1 MRRSPGILLATL
13 AAAVLP
19 IVGSGCSGSSEPAR
33 VATTIAIAPSSATL
47 VSVGATQQFTAVVKD
62 QNGDTLIGA
71 SVAWSPGNAAA
82 VTVSMTGLVTAVA
95 NGTVQVTASSGSA
108 SQSVTV
114 TVAQAAAQLVLVSG
128 DAQAGTVGQAL
139 ALPLVVQVNDAT
151 AHPIQG
157 VTVTFA
163 AAGTV
168 GSPSAPTGANGQAQ
182 TSWTL
187 GTVVGAQSA
196 TANVAALSGTT
207 ITFGA
212 TAGPGAAASITKQA
226 GDNQTALAGAA
237 VATHPAVVVKD
248 AYNNVK
254 PGVSVTFAVFSGGG
268 SATGTTINTNAGGA
282 AQVGGWTLGAAGSNT
297 LTATVSGSGIA
308 GNPATFTATA
318 TPVTGP
324 ASVTIFTGNAQMG
337 LVGHALNVRPAVRVT
352 DAGNA
357 PVAGASVAFAVASG
371 GGSIT
376 GATATTNAGGV
387 AQVGNWVIGA
397 SDGTNTLT
405 ATVPGAGI
413 TGNPVTFTATGATG
427 TFDITI
433 QNVGPELSPAAQSAF
448 DAAVAKWQRIIY
460 QDIPNMANLSAD
472 SGDCGSWSPAVGP
485 VDVDDVLI
493 LVRLDS
499 IDGPGKVLGSAGP
512 CYVRSTSRLTV
523 MGSMRFD
530 TADVATLVAAGQLQQ
545 VITHEMGHVLGFG
558 TLWTQTVFNCLQ
570 SPSAEGAP
578 VDTYYSCAKG
588 LAMFDSIGGTSYT
601 GGQKVPVENCGPAS
615 PAGCGAG
622 TINGHWREPVLVD
635 ELMTGY
641 VTIGVANPLSRLS
654 AAAMEDLGYVVNYAG
669 ADAYVQTFTLR
680 AFGAAAPL
688 LYLGDDIHRG
698 PLHVVDR
705 SGRVVRVIQP
715 GARR

>member
-13 AAAVLP
+13 AAAMLP
-19 IVGSGCSGSSEPAR
+19 MVGSGCSGSSEPAR
-33 VATTIAIAPSSATL
+33 VATTIVIAPSSATL
-47 VSVGATQQFTAVVKD
+47 ASVGATQQFTAVVKD
-62 QNGDTLIGA
+62 QNGDTLFGA

-82 VTVSMTGLVTAVA
+82 VAVSTTGLVTAVA
-95 NGTVQVTASSGSA
+95 NGTAQVTASSGSA
-108 SQSVTV
+108 SHSVTV
-114 TVAQAAAQLVLVSG
+114 TVAQAATQLVLVSG

-187 GTVVGAQSA
+187 GTVVGTQSA
-196 TANVAALSGTT
+196 TADVAALSGTT

-212 TAGPGAAASITKQA
+212 TAGPGAAASVTKQA
-226 GDNQTALAGAA
+226 GDNQTALAGA
-237 VATHPAVVVKD
+237 VVPTSPAIVVRD
-248 AYNNVK
+248 AFNNVR
-254 PGVSVTFAVFSGGG
+254 PGAIVTFAVASGGG
-268 SATGTTINTNAGGA
+268 SVTKPVDTTVATGIAS
-282 AQVGGWTLGAAGSNT
+282 VGGWTLGTAGANT
-297 LTATVSGSGIA
+297 LTATVSGSGIT

-324 ASVTIFTGNAQMG
+324 ASVAIFTGGAQTG
-337 LVGHALNVRPAVRVT
+337 LVGYALNVRPAVRVT
-352 DAGNA
+352 DADNA
-357 PVAGASVAFAVASG
+357 PVAGASVTFAVASG
-371 GGSIT
+371 SGSVT

-387 AQVGNWVIGA
+387 AQVGDWMLGA
-397 SDGTNTLT
+397 TAGTNTLT

-433 QNVGPELSPAAQSAF
+433 QNVGPALLPAAQSAF
-448 DAAVAKWQRIIY
+448 DAAVAKWQQIIY
-460 QDIPNMANLSAD
+460 RDIPNVANFSVAA
-472 SGDCGSWSPAVGP
+472 GDCGSWSPAVGP

-499 IDGPGKVLGSAGP
+499 IDGPGHVLGSAGP
-512 CYVRSTSRLTV
+512 CYVRLTSRLPI

-530 TADVATLVAAGQLQQ
+530 TADVASLVAAGQLEQ

-558 TLWTQTVFNCLQ
+558 TLWTQTAINCVQDL
-570 SPSAEGAP
+570 SASGT
-578 VDTYYSCAKG
+578 VLDTYFSCPRAV
-588 LAMFDSIGGTSYT
+588 AMFDSIGGTSYT
-601 GGQKVPVENCGPAS
+601 GGIKVPVENCGPAS
-615 PAGCGAG
+615 PAGCGEG
-622 TINGHWREPVLVD
+622 TVNGHWREPVLVN

-641 VTIGVANPLSRLS
+641 ITIGVANPLSRLS
-654 AAAMEDLGYVVNYAG
+654 AAAMEDIGYVVNYAG
-669 ADAYVQTFTLR
+669 SDIFSQMFTLR
-680 AFGAAAPL
+680 AAGVAAGTL
-688 LYLGDDIHRG
+688 FLGGDIYAG
-698 PLHVVDR
+698 PLHVVD
-705 SGRVVRVIQP
+705 SGGRLVRVIQP

>member
-33 VATTIAIAPSSATL
+33 VATTIVIAPSSAML
-47 VSVGATQQFTAVVKD
+47 VSIGATQQFTAVVKD

-71 SVAWSPGNAAA
+71 SVAWSPGNAVA
-82 VTVSMTGLVTAVA
+82 VAVSTTGLVTAVA
-95 NGTVQVTASSGSA
+95 NGTAQVTASSGSA
-108 SQSVTV
+108 NQSVTV
-114 TVAQAAAQLVLVSG
+114 TVAQAATQLVLVSG
-128 DAQAGTVGQAL
+128 DIQTGTVGQAL

-187 GTVVGAQSA
+187 GTVVGTQSA
-196 TANVAALSGTT
+196 TANVAALPGTT

-212 TAGPGAAASITKQA
+212 TAGPGAAASVTKQA
-226 GDNQTALAGAA
+226 GDNQTALAGA
-237 VATHPAVVVKD
+237 VVSMSPAIVVKD
-248 AYNNVK
+248 AFNNVR
-254 PGVSVTFAVFSGGG
+254 PGAIVTFAIASGGG
-268 SATGTTINTNAGGA
+268 SVTKPTDTTDANGIAS
-282 AQVGGWTLGAAGSNT
+282 VGGWTLGAAGANT
-297 LTATVSGSGIA
+297 LTATVSGSGIT

-318 TPVTGP
+318 TPATGP
-324 ASVTIFTGNAQMG
+324 ASVAIFTGGAQTG
-337 LVGHALNVRPAVRVT
+337 LVGYALNVRPAVRVT
-352 DAGNA
+352 DAGNV
-357 PVAGASVAFAVASG
+357 PVAGANVTFAVASG

-387 AQVGNWVIGA
+387 AQVENWMLGA
-397 SDGTNTLT
+397 SAGANTLT

-460 QDIPNMANLSAD
+460 RDIPDIANVSAPE
-472 SGDCGSWSPAVGP
+472 GNCGSWSPAVGP
-485 VDVDDVLI
+485 VNVDDVLI
-493 LVRLDS
+493 IVRLDS
-499 IDGPGKVLGSAGP
+499 IDGPGNVLGSAGP
-512 CYVRSTSRLTV
+512 CYIRTTSRLTI

-530 TADVATLVAAGQLQQ
+530 TADVASLVARGQLDQ
-545 VITHEMGHVLGFG
+545 VILHEMGHVLGFG

-570 SPSAEGAP
+570 SPSAAGAP

-615 PAGCGAG
+615 PAGCGTG
-622 TINGHWREPVLVD
+622 TINGHWREPVLVA

-641 VTIGVANPLSRLS
+641 LNGGVANPLSRLT
-654 AAAMEDLGYVVNYAG
+654 AAAMEDLGYVVNNAG
-669 ADAYVQTFTLR
+669 ADGYVQTFTLR
-680 AFGAAAPL
+680 ALGAAAPL
-688 LYLGDDIHRG
+688 LDLGDDIHRG
-698 PLHVVDR
+698 PLYVVDP